1 MAWLYSSREA
11 AAADVEEA
19 EAEPV
24 AAPEPH
30 PPDEMMDE
38 YGGFDEE
45 EGTPQA
51 PPADSRRDEWA
62 RPQRTEINDIP
73 LRILI
78 QDEHSKVNVYGML
91 YTMHAEVKHW
101 LAKQTQKATE
111 ASKRVRVSVWG
122 KGMCV

>member
-38 YGGFDEE
+38 YGGFDDRHINDALALP
-45 EGTPQA
+45 G
-51 PPADSRRDEWA
+51 DA
-62 RPQRTEINDIP
+62 RPLPSTQLGRAAMLEVWRAYQAMPDRT
-73 LRILI
+73 
-78 QDEHSKVNVYGML
+78 HY
-91 YTMHAEVKHW
+91 
-101 LAKQTQKATE
+101 
-111 ASKRVRVSVWG
+111 
-122 KGMCV
+122 